1 MNQRSATFTLL
12 SHHLY
17 SVLAVTLCLAMG
29 YAINTVI
36 TFIPPSLFGMVIL
49 AFGLRIEWI
58 KPEKIQSTINWIIKN
73 MGVCFVPAGVG
84 IMEHFHL
91 IQHDGPVMLLLIVF
105 STLLL
110 MFIVGWLYQYIQ
122 QGER

>member
-1 MNQRSATFTLL
+1 MNQRNTSLTLF
-12 SHHLY
+12 SNHLY
-17 SVLAVTLCLAMG
+17 SVFAVTLCLAAG
-29 YAINTVI
+29 YAINAVI

-58 KPEKIQSTINWIIKN
+58 KPDKLNSTINWIIKN

-110 MFIVGWLYQYIQ
+110 MVIVGWLYQYIQ
-122 QGER
+122 KSEQ